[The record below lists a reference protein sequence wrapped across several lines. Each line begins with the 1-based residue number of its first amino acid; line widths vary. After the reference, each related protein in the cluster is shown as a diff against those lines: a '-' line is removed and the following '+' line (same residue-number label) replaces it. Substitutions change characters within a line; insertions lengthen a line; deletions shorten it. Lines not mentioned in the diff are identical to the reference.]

1 MRRTLALIPAL
12 AASLL
17 AGSATAN
24 GGGYLWGSSL
34 RVIGVGAFDLDPS
47 DAVTIEFTDGSVAGR
62 SGCNRYTGP
71 VNLKADRIEVGTVA
85 GTRMACPDREMEIER
100 SFLGAL
106 ESVTGWRI
114 AEDGALELT
123 TEDAPLIRAVAP

>member
-24 GGGYLWGSSL
+24 GGGYLWGSSWQ
-34 RVIGVGAFDLDPS
+34 VIGVGVFDLVPS
-47 DAVTIEFTDGSVAGR
+47 DAVTIEFTDGRVAGR

-71 VNLKADRIEVGTVA
+71 VNLKADRIEVGAVA

-106 ESVTGWRI
+106 ERVTGWRI

-123 TEDAPLIRAVAP
+123 ADDAPLIRAVAP